1 MEKNQEN
8 IKNGNIINNDF
19 NLKKNNKEST
29 TDLFFYVMTLKTD
42 NGENHEIKIYE
53 NSNASELAFN
63 FCKDYNLDFSTMKY
77 LKKCIKQIIQQFKD
91 NKNKEMVYFLKDNNS
106 IQEVAEEE
114 IITDNSLKKSG
125 TIKKNNM
132 VLIILIIIT
141 KILK

>member
-29 TDLFFYVMTLKTD
+29 TDLFFYVMTLQTD

-125 TIKKNNM
+125 TKKKNNM

-141 KILK
+141 QILK